1 MNDPAWSSA
10 EAVDFV
16 GVSPP
21 RFLIQVVLGLT
32 YSWTTSIR
40 TSKDGGSPSGG
51 HFGMLE
57 LYNVSFTSLGKGST
71 GPRFCLSRSHHFVK
85 L

>member
-1 MNDPAWSSA
+1 MNDPVWGAA

-21 RFLIQVVLGLT
+21 RSLTQVVLGLMYT
-32 YSWTTSIR
+32 WTTSIR
-40 TSKDGGSPSGG
+40 TSKDGGGPSGG

-57 LYNVSFTSLGKGST
+57 
-71 GPRFCLSRSHHFVK
+71 
-85 L
+85 